1 MNKFKLEN
9 DLIFYNNLIYIPDQL
24 RLDILT
30 RYHEKSAAGHL
41 GVKRTLELISRNF
54 SWPKMED
61 DVKNFVKSCETC
73 MRNKKS
79 RHRKFGLLQPL
90 DVPERPWKSI
100 EIYFLCGLPP
110 SKANTVI
117 MVVVDRFSKMIHLI
131 PFKDIPNSV
140 QTAKAFI
147 NNIYKLHGLPYDI
160 ITDRGS
166 QFTSELWQEF
176 LFLLNIK
183 SKIATTD
190 HHETVGQVERCNS
203 YIEQYLRCFSR
214 SFYHDDWVDFLLL
227 AEFAYNN
234 SIHLST
240 NETPFF
246 YQLWISSLHG

>member
-24 RLDILT
+24 RLD
-30 RYHEKSAAGHL
+30 EKPAAGHL

-54 SWPKMED
+54 WWPKMED

-79 RHRKFGLLQPL
+79 RYSKFGLLQPL

-100 EIYFLCGLPP
+100 EIDFLCGLPP
-110 SKANTVI
+110 SKGNTVI

-131 PFKDIPNSV
+131 PFKDIPNSI

-166 QFTSELWQEF
+166 QFTSEL
-176 LFLLNIK
+176 
-183 SKIATTD
+183 
-190 HHETVGQVERCNS
+190 
-203 YIEQYLRCFSR
+203 
-214 SFYHDDWVDFLLL
+214 
-227 AEFAYNN
+227 
-234 SIHLST
+234 
-240 NETPFF
+240 
-246 YQLWISSLHG
+246 